1 MTRMWMTDPSIMCRN
16 HLLGEHKEIHQLL
29 GSLRKKYNIQ
39 GYINHNCIE
48 ITSIKARHDALVN
61 EMKKRGY
68 NHRSPINITQKE
80 INEHLTT
87 HLTKE
92 QINYKIH
99 KQSSLMDLLNRCEK
113 CKEKFLFNN
122 YMNELKRRGLI

>member
-16 HLLGEHKEIHQLL
+16 HILGEHKEIHQLL

-87 HLTKE
+87 HLTEE
-92 QINYKIH
+92 QINYKIY
-99 KQSSLMDLLNRCEK
+99 KQYSLMDLLNRCEK
-113 CKEKFLFNN
+113 CKKNALDKI
-122 YMNELKRRGLI
+122 YMNELKRKNLI